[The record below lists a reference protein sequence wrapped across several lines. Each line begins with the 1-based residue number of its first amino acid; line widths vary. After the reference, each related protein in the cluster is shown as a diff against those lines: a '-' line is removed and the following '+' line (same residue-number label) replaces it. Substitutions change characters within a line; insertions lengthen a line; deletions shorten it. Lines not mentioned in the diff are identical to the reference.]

1 MKKQNVIII
10 VIDGGRLDWAQNS
23 DFFNDLKNKSVF
35 FSNSI
40 TYGPH
45 TIAAM
50 HAILSGTYGTR
61 NGTNSYWSTYQ
72 FKKDKFKTIT
82 EYLKENNFFTYADLH
97 SEIVIP
103 KQGFD
108 QFQIHQYT
116 DDLKKRHSDLL
127 EQIHTKCNNGENFFL
142 YLHYSTIHNIIS
154 EQVLKKY
161 DNFDKDYFDNKQLNY
176 DRYNTEFKKAEQY
189 LSSIMN
195 KITSL
200 KLDNDSLILILSDH
214 GISIGEKFGE
224 RAYGAFC
231 YDYTIKTFAY
241 LLGNT
246 IKPIEITQQVRTIDF
261 MPTILDYLEINH
273 DNNFEKMDGVSLS
286 SLISS
291 KTMEEKIAFS
301 ETGNPLKEKKPPKQP
316 NTKSVRTS
324 KWKLIFN
331 EYDNTKELYDLE
343 NDPTESEN
351 LIGTNSEI
359 EEKLWNQLLMITK
372 NVD

>member
-23 DFFNDLKNKSVF
+23 DLFNNLKNKSAF

-61 NGTNSYWSTYQ
+61 NGTNSYWSTYE

-82 EYLKENNFFTYADLH
+82 EYLKENNFFTCADLH

-108 QFQIHQYT
+108 QFQIHQST

-127 EQIHTKCNNGENFFL
+127 EQIHTKCNNEENFFL

-161 DNFDKDYFDNKQLNY
+161 DNFDKDYFDSKQLNY

-200 KLDNDSLILILSDH
+200 KLDNNSLILILSDH

-261 MPTILDYLEINH
+261 MPTILEYLEINH
-273 DNNFEKMDGVSLS
+273 DNNFEKMDGISLS

-331 EYDNTKELYDLE
+331 EYDNSKELYDLE

-359 EEKLWNQLLMITK
+359 EEQLWNQLLIITK